1 MGWSRN
7 AALVSLVCSL
17 LSPVHGQTLKAPV
30 PDDGDRLEMALNNG
44 DADALLRLV
53 APPLRGELQNRFD
66 RFAESF
72 PGAQWNVDRLE
83 PLVDGRSRLR
93 VSVRGVGRSDGL
105 MYRLQASQTLAVR
118 LQAGGVIQEQEVL
131 DDRSLLR
138 SGTARLPISVR
149 LPAAVLTGSRYD
161 IDVIVEKPLGS
172 AVLAGGLVEL
182 KQASGD
188 ASLSPAIPL
197 EPLGG
202 GGLFKRVRAPQTPG
216 VQRWAVMLVHPD
228 GVVTATQQVK
238 VVADAAELAR
248 Y

>member
-17 LSPVHGQTLKAPV
+17 LSPVHGQTLKALL
-30 PDDGDRLEMALNNG
+30 PDYDDRLEVALNSG

-53 APPLRGELQNRFD
+53 APPLRGELQNRVD
-66 RFAESF
+66 RFAASF

-118 LQAGGVIQEQEVL
+118 LQAGVIQAQEVL

-149 LPAAVLTGSRYD
+149 LPTAVLTGSRYD
-161 IDVIVEKPLGS
+161 IDVIVDEPLGS
-172 AVLAGGLVEL
+172 AALAGGLVEL

-238 VVADAAELAR
+238 VVADATELAR

>member
-1 MGWSRN
+1 MRWSRN

-17 LSPVHGQTLKAPV
+17 MLPVHGRTLKTPMS
-30 PDDGDRLEMALNNG
+30 DYGDRLEAALNHG

-53 APPLRGELQNRFD
+53 APPLREGLQNRVD
-66 RFAESF
+66 RFAANF

-83 PLVDGRSRLR
+83 PLADGRSRLR
-93 VSVRGVGRSDGL
+93 VSVKGMGRSDGL

-118 LQAGGVIQEQEVL
+118 LEAGVMQEKEVL

-161 IDVIVEKPLGS
+161 IDVIVDEPLGA

-182 KQASGD
+182 KQASG
-188 ASLSPAIPL
+188 APSLRPTIPL

-202 GGLFKRVRAPQTPG
+202 GGLFKRVRAPQAPG
-216 VQRWAVMLVHPD
+216 VQSWAVMLVHPD
-228 GVVTATQQVK
+228 GVVTTTQRVK

-248 Y
+248 H

>member
-17 LSPVHGQTLKAPV
+17 LSPVHGQTLRAPL
-30 PDDGDRLEMALNNG
+30 PDDGDRLEAALNSG

-53 APPLRGELQNRFD
+53 APPLRGELQNRVD
-66 RFAESF
+66 RFAASF

-83 PLVDGRSRLR
+83 PLDDGRSRLR
-93 VSVRGVGRSDGL
+93 VSVKGVGRSDGL
-105 MYRLQASQTLAVR
+105 TYRLQASQTLAVR
-118 LQAGGVIQEQEVL
+118 LQAGVIQEQEVL

-149 LPAAVLTGSRYD
+149 LPTAVLTGSRFY
-161 IDVIVEKPLGS
+161 IDVIVDEPLGS
-172 AVLAGGLVEL
+172 AALAGGLVEL
-182 KQASGD
+182 KQAPGD
-188 ASLSPAIPL
+188 ASLRSMIPL

-202 GGLFKRVRAPQTPG
+202 GGLFKRVRAPQDPG
-216 VQRWAVMLVHPD
+216 DQSWAVMLVHPD

>member
-1 MGWSRN
+1 M
-7 AALVSLVCSL
+7 SLVCSL
-17 LSPVHGQTLKAPV
+17 LSPVHGQTLKAPL
-30 PDDGDRLEMALNNG
+30 PDDGDRLEAALNSG

-53 APPLRGELQNRFD
+53 APPLRGELQNRVD
-66 RFAESF
+66 RFAASF
-72 PGAQWNVDRLE
+72 PGARWTVDRLE

-93 VSVRGVGRSDGL
+93 VSVKGVGRTDGL
-105 MYRLQASQTLAVR
+105 TYRLQASQTLAVR
-118 LQAGGVIQEQEVL
+118 LQAGVIQEQEVL

-149 LPAAVLTGSRYD
+149 LPTAVLTGSRYD
-161 IDVIVEKPLGS
+161 IDVIVDEPLGS
-172 AVLAGGLVEL
+172 AALAGGLVEL
-182 KQASGD
+182 KQAPGD
-188 ASLSPAIPL
+188 ASLRPMIPL

-202 GGLFKRVRAPQTPG
+202 GGLFKRVRAPQDPG
-216 VQRWAVMLVHPD
+216 DQSWAVMLVHPD